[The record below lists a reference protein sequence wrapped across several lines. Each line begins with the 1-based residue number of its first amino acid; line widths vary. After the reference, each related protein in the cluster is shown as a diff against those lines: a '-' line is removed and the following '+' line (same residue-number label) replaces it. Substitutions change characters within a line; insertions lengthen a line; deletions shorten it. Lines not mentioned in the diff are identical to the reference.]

1 MTSYKDIRA
10 ETGLALSTISK
21 HFNGLPVR
29 PENRAAI
36 EAAAARLDYRPN
48 VLASGLRSQRS
59 RTVGVLLPVLDNSFH
74 LALIAGVEAALR
86 PAGLSVIVSS
96 SPDAAVGAAELL
108 RTRQVDGIIAVA
120 SPHDLEP
127 LRRAAREIPVVLI
140 DWEADVPGSDG
151 VYLDNREA
159 GRIAARH
166 LLDHGHRALAVVGGD
181 RGISTT
187 NDRTEGFLVEAADAG
202 AEVAPDSVTSGPL
215 TVEQG
220 RRAMG
225 EILLQRGR
233 PTAVFSSN
241 YELTLGAVIAM
252 NDSGLRIG
260 EDISLVGFDA
270 TDLAR
275 ATQPT
280 LTLIEQPEHE
290 IAAQAAAR
298 IRARL
303 EGGPDTPPERVV
315 LTPRLVTGGSVRR
328 R

>member
-36 EAAAARLDYRPN
+36 EAAAARLGYRPN

-59 RTVGVLLPVLDNSFH
+59 RTVGVLLPVLDNGFH

-96 SPDAAVGAAELL
+96 SPDASTGATELL
-108 RTRQVDGIIAVA
+108 RSRQVDGIIAVA
-120 SPHDLEP
+120 SPHDLEA

-151 VYLDNREA
+151 VFLDNREA

-181 RGISTT
+181 RSISTT
-187 NDRTEGFLVEAADAG
+187 NERTEGFLREAADAG
-202 AEVAPDSVTSGPL
+202 AAVAPELVTSGPL
-215 TVEQG
+215 TIEQG

-225 EILLQRGR
+225 EILLRRDR

-241 YELTLGAVIAM
+241 YELTLGSVIAM
-252 NDSGLRIG
+252 NESGLRIG
-260 EDISLVGFDA
+260 EDISLIGFDG

-275 ATQPT
+275 ALQPT
-280 LTLIEQPEHE
+280 LTHVEQPEHE
-290 IAAQAAAR
+290 IAAHAAAR
-298 IRARL
+298 LRTRL
-303 EGGPDTPPERVV
+303 DGGRSAGPERV
-315 LTPRLVTGGSVRR
+315 LLMPRLITGGSVRR

>member
-21 HFNGLPVR
+21 YFNGLPVR

-48 VLASGLRSQRS
+48 TLASALRSQRS
-59 RTVGVLLPVLDNSFH
+59 RTVGVLLPALDNSFH

-96 SPDAAVGAAELL
+96 SPDASTGATELL
-108 RTRQVDGIIAVA
+108 RGRQVDGIIAVA
-120 SPHDLEP
+120 LPHDLEA
-127 LRRAAREIPVVLI
+127 LRRAALEIPVVLI
-140 DWEADVPGSDG
+140 DWEADVPGNDG
-151 VYLDNREA
+151 VFLDNREA

-181 RGISTT
+181 RSISTT
-187 NDRTEGFLVEAADAG
+187 NDRTEGFLREAADAG
-202 AEVAPDSVTSGPL
+202 AAMAPELVTSGPL
-215 TVEQG
+215 TIEQG

-225 EILLQRGR
+225 EILLRRDR

-241 YELTLGAVIAM
+241 YELTLGSVIAM
-252 NDSGLRIG
+252 NESGLRIG
-260 EDISLVGFDA
+260 EDISLIGFDG
-270 TDLAR
+270 TDLSR
-275 ATQPT
+275 ALQPT
-280 LTLIEQPEHE
+280 LTHVEQPEHE
-290 IAAQAAAR
+290 IAAHAAAR
-298 IRARL
+298 LRARL
-303 EGGPDTPPERVV
+303 DGGPSAGPERV
-315 LTPRLVTGGSVRR
+315 LLMPRLITGGSVRR

>member
-36 EAAAARLDYRPN
+36 EAAAARLGYRPN

-59 RTVGVLLPVLDNSFH
+59 RTVGVLLPVLDNGFH

-96 SPDAAVGAAELL
+96 SPDASTGATELL
-108 RTRQVDGIIAVA
+108 RSRQVDGIIAVA
-120 SPHDLEP
+120 SPHDLEA

-151 VYLDNREA
+151 VFLDNREA

-181 RGISTT
+181 RSISTT
-187 NDRTEGFLVEAADAG
+187 NDRTEGFLREAADAG
-202 AEVAPDSVTSGPL
+202 AAVAPELVTSGPL
-215 TVEQG
+215 TIEQG

-225 EILLQRGR
+225 EILLRRDR

-241 YELTLGAVIAM
+241 YELTLGSVIAM
-252 NDSGLRIG
+252 NESGLRIG
-260 EDISLVGFDA
+260 EDISLIGFDG

-275 ATQPT
+275 ALHPA
-280 LTLIEQPEHE
+280 LTHVEQPEHE
-290 IAAQAAAR
+290 IAAHAAAR
-298 IRARL
+298 LRARL
-303 EGGPDTPPERVV
+303 DGGRSAGPERV
-315 LTPRLVTGGSVRR
+315 LLMPRLITGGSVRR